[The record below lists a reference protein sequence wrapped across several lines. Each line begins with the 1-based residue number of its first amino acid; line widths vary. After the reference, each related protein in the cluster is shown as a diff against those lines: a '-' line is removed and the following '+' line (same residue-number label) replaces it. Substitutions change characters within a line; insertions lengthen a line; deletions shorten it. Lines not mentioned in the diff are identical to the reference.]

1 MSLINGLPAHVL
13 LVHAVVVL
21 VPLSA
26 LMLVI
31 CALWPQAARRL
42 GLALPLLALVTLATV
57 PLATQAGEW
66 LERHVDSDPLV
77 RRHAELGDGML
88 PWALGLFV
96 LAAGV
101 WWISRRTGAPQS
113 RELSGA
119 RSGARSWSVLHVAA
133 AVLSVVVAAGAI
145 VDVYRIGDSG
155 AKAAWHDAYSKTAT
169 KPSDGD

>member
-26 LMLVI
+26 LTLVI

-119 RSGARSWSVLHVAA
+119 RSGARSGSVLYVAA
-133 AVLSVVVAAGAI
+133 AVLSVVVAAGAV

-169 KPSDGD
+169 KSSNGD

>member
-26 LMLVI
+26 LTLVI

-119 RSGARSWSVLHVAA
+119 RSVSVLHVAA
-133 AVLSVVVAAGAI
+133 AVLSVVVAAGAV

-155 AKAAWHDAYSKTAT
+155 AKAAWHDAYSKTAA
-169 KPSDGD
+169 KSSAGD

>member
-26 LMLVI
+26 LALVI

-113 RELSGA
+113 RELAGA
-119 RSGARSWSVLHVAA
+119 RSGSVLHVAA
-133 AVLSVVVAAGAI
+133 AVLSVVVAAGAV

-169 KPSDGD
+169 KSSDGD